1 MQGLL
6 QLQGMLRSCD
16 PIIVVVDLTVSRRWA
31 GWDKELYSQ
40 AGKFAQA
47 WNTGGQEEANVTR
60 VSSRRKKK
68 GVSGSARVCSLEA
81 TYRPQTSGNVRVS
94 VSNSTHPYPV
104 YLLSCVVTILPV

>member
-16 PIIVVVDLTVSRRWA
+16 PIIVVVDHTVSRRRA

-47 WNTGGQEEANVTR
+47 WNTGGLEEANVTR
-60 VSSRRKKK
+60 VSSRRKKR
-68 GVSGSARVCSLEA
+68 GSVGLLESA
-81 TYRPQTSGNVRVS
+81 AWRPRAVRRLPAMSECLSQTPL
-94 VSNSTHPYPV
+94 TPILYTFCPV
-104 YLLSCVVTILPV
+104 

>member
-16 PIIVVVDLTVSRRWA
+16 PIIVVVDLTVSRRGA

-60 VSSRRKKK
+60 VSSRRKKR
-68 GVSGSARVCSLEA
+68 GSVGLLESA
-81 TYRPQTSGNVRVS
+81 AWRPRTVRRLPAMSECLSQTPL
-94 VSNSTHPYPV
+94 TP
-104 YLLSCVVTILPV
+104 ILYTFCPR